1 MLLNPR
7 AAILILGLM
16 TVNWKG
22 LNEIIIF
29 PIFFFFTK
37 IVSLN
42 VHIWHR
48 GLNYTELSYSAMR
61 K

>member
-29 PIFFFFTK
+29 PIFFFFLLK
-37 IVSLN
+37 LF
-42 VHIWHR
+42 
-48 GLNYTELSYSAMR
+48 L
-61 K
+61 